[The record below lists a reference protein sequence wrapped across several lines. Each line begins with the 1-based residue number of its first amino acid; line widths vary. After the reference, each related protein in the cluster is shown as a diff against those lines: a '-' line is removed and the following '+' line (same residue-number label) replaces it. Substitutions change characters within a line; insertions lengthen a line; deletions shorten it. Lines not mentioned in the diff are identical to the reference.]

1 LTAAEKRALEAG
13 LRSRHAFTL
22 RRSQILLASSRGL
35 PPLQIAEVV
44 GCTSV
49 AVRKVIHDFHTRGL
63 SCLHERPT
71 NPGRVVV
78 GIDVS
83 RREELLA
90 LLHQSPRTFGKHTSL
105 WTLDL
110 IAEVCFERGLTARRL
125 CTEGIRLTLRRMKI
139 NWKRAKN
146 WMTSPDPN
154 YAAKKARRDRLIR
167 LAAQH
172 PDWVLGFEDEVWWS
186 RLARPSF
193 NAWTGGPPM
202 RVQLLKAD
210 ANDPDP
216 DAVAC
221 YGLLRSDTHKV
232 MLRFVE
238 GRPLADIT
246 TQFLGWLCRR
256 FEDEGKK
263 VFIAVW
269 DDASWHTAEEVA
281 LWAQEHNGKA
291 KQGGI
296 KVVICELPVAS
307 PWLNNI
313 EPCWKRAKKAIVEPD
328 RKLTAAETTARVC
341 EHFGCEL
348 LPYLQA
354 REPSLPG
361 GLVRQGAKPS
371 SSVPP

>member
-1 LTAAEKRALEAG
+1 
-13 LRSRHAFTL
+13 
-22 RRSQILLASSRGL
+22 
-35 PPLQIAEVV
+35 
-44 GCTSV
+44 V

-78 GIDVS
+78 GIDAS

-90 LLHQSPRTFGKHTSL
+90 LLHQSPRTCGKHTSV

-146 WMTSPDPN
+146 WMSRPDPN

-172 PDWVLGFEDEVWWS
+172 PDWVFGFEDEVWWS

-216 DAVAC
+216 DAIAC
-221 YGLLRSDTHKV
+221 
-232 MLRFVE
+232 
-238 GRPLADIT
+238 
-246 TQFLGWLCRR
+246 
-256 FEDEGKK
+256 
-263 VFIAVW
+263 
-269 DDASWHTAEEVA
+269 
-281 LWAQEHNGKA
+281 
-291 KQGGI
+291 
-296 KVVICELPVAS
+296 
-307 PWLNNI
+307 
-313 EPCWKRAKKAIVEPD
+313 
-328 RKLTAAETTARVC
+328 
-341 EHFGCEL
+341 
-348 LPYLQA
+348 
-354 REPSLPG
+354 
-361 GLVRQGAKPS
+361 
-371 SSVPP
+371 